1 MTLPF
6 ETATPSLLVFT
17 PALPT
22 KAYTTSL
29 TWELL
34 VSLRAE
40 RMLAQLILR
49 AWHTVGALERI
60 IRYKNTK
67 ILATTYSSPA
77 RGGGGVG
84 LIPSPFYRRGT

>member
-67 ILATTYSSPA
+67 ILATTYSSLA

-84 LIPSPFYRRGT
+84 LFPSPFYRRGT